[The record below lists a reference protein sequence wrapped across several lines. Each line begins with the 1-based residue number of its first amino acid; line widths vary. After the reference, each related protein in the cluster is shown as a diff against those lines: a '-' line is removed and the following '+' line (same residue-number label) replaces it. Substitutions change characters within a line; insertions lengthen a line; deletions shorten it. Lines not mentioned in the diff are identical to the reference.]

1 MYMTFI
7 SNMMVIICSSTYV
20 YSMYVCMLCIRV
32 GQHQVEVELY
42 VDMTLVCLQLGFKYY
57 FISTTD
63 VDNL

>member
-1 MYMTFI
+1 
-7 SNMMVIICSSTYV
+7 
-20 YSMYVCMLCIRV
+20 MLCIRV

-42 VDMTLVCLQLGFKYY
+42 VDMTLVCLQLGFKSY